1 MSENILDLPIEEQID
16 LIIGQFSGHERI
28 YEVAD
33 ILATLASYEI
43 TGDDYADYY
52 CELAIEEIKE
62 RIENGILTDTDWELE
77 RNSWEV
83 IIHALGVVTVF
94 EVLDN
99 WKKYVDISFKIESL
113 LSETKKHLYKDFLF
127 ERLERR

>member
-52 CELAIEEIKE
+52 CELVTEEIKE
-62 RIENGILTDTDWELE
+62 RIENGILTNTDWELE
-77 RNSWEV
+77 QNSWKV

-113 LSETKKHLYKDFLF
+113 LSETKKHLYNDFLF

>member
-52 CELAIEEIKE
+52 CELVIEEIKE

-77 RNSWEV
+77 QNSWEV